1 MQCIWLVG
9 QKGNFAMDWSKAVC
23 SPRLQIYYL
32 ICKNWGEEIRMLRW
46 MDVEFCILRD
56 WWLKRNKIDLKC
68 ITTNYPVL
76 ELVILPNVK
85 RAQKSLFYTGVA
97 CQHLNQILE
106 SLWSRDRCVNDVVY
120 WDSAS
125 DLQHS
130 ENSAA
135 SGEFVIWTDGGKNS
149 LVCPRAQRI
158 QELWTTW
165 W

>member
-23 SPRLQIYYL
+23 SPRLQIYV
-32 ICKNWGEEIRMLRW
+32 ICLNWIEEIRMLRW
-46 MDVEFCILRD
+46 MDVEFCIWEIDD
-56 WWLKRNKIDLKC
+56 WNGIKIDLTSSQIIHCVGLSDLYRMWNSPKKG
-68 ITTNYPVL
+68 V
-76 ELVILPNVK
+76 
-85 RAQKSLFYTGVA
+85 FYTGVA

-149 LVCPRAQRI
+149 LVRPRVQRI